1 MPRKITIITPENVCI
16 DYEIAGIASRCS
28 AAFVDHLLQLGLLGV
43 LYAMRYLAG
52 KYIEIPFV
60 SWGVAIIGIV
70 AFVINYGYYLYFETV
85 WNGQTP
91 GKRFSRTRTIREG
104 GVPID
109 LSCAA
114 LRNLIRVVDFL
125 PMFYILGGITVLIS
139 SCNKRLGDYAAG
151 TLVVKERT
159 EWMGNINTEGTQNV
173 QSVPESEYVRNIE
186 LVSSED
192 FATIS
197 RFLDR
202 QVELEKDIREQ
213 LAARIAAPIIAKLGI
228 EDDGRIRYPVLL
240 AEIHRRC
247 IEERGMR

>member
-1 MPRKITIITPENVCI
+1 MPRKITIITPENVRI
-16 DYEIAGIASRCS
+16 DYEIAGIASRCI

-52 KYIEIPFV
+52 KYIEIPVV
-60 SWGVAIIGIV
+60 SWGVAIIGIA

-91 GKRFSRTRTIREG
+91 GKRFSRTRTVREG

-125 PMFYILGGITVLIS
+125 PVLYILGGITVLIS

-159 EWMGNINTEGTQNV
+159 EWMGNLNTEGTQNV
-173 QSVPESEYVRNIE
+173 QPAPESEYVRNIE

>member
-1 MPRKITIITPENVCI
+1 MPRKITIITPENVHI
-16 DYEIAGIASRCS
+16 DYELAGIASRCG
-28 AAFVDHLLQLGLLGV
+28 AAVVDHLLQLGLLGV
-43 LYAMRYLAG
+43 LYLMRYLTG
-52 KYIEIPFV
+52 KYVEIPGI
-60 SWGVAIIGIV
+60 SWGVAVMGIA

-91 GKRFSRTRTIREG
+91 GKRLSRMRAVREG

-125 PMFYILGGITVLIS
+125 PIFYVLGGITVLVS

-151 TLVVKERT
+151 TLVVKERK
-159 EWMGNINTEGTQNV
+159 EWRENLNTGQAQV
-173 QSVPESEYVRNIE
+173 AQSVPESEYVRNIE
-186 LVSSED
+186 LVSAED
-192 FATIS
+192 FAAIS

-202 QVELEKDIREQ
+202 QIELEKDVREQ

-247 IEERGMR
+247 IEERGMQ

>member
-1 MPRKITIITPENVCI
+1 MPRKITIITPENVRI
-16 DYEIAGIASRCS
+16 DYELAGIASRCS

-43 LYAMRYLAG
+43 LYAMRYLTG
-52 KYIEIPFV
+52 KYIEIPV
-60 SWGVAIIGIV
+60 ISWGVAIMGIA

-91 GKRFSRTRTIREG
+91 GKRFSRTRTVREG

-125 PMFYILGGITVLIS
+125 PVFYILGGITVLIS
-139 SCNKRLGDYAAG
+139 SYNKRLGDYAAG

-159 EWMGNINTEGTQNV
+159 EWRGNLNTEKTQTT
-173 QSVPESEYVRNIE
+173 QPVPESEYVRNIE
-186 LVSSED
+186 LVSAED
-192 FATIS
+192 FAAIS

-202 QVELEKDIREQ
+202 QIELEKDVREQ

>member
-1 MPRKITIITPENVCI
+1 MPRKITIITPENVRI
-16 DYEIAGIASRCS
+16 EYEIAGIASRCS

-43 LYAMRYLAG
+43 LYTMRYLAG
-52 KYIEIPFV
+52 KYIEIPVV
-60 SWGVAIIGIV
+60 SWGVAIIGIA

-91 GKRFSRTRTIREG
+91 GKRFSRTRTVREG

-125 PMFYILGGITVLIS
+125 PVFYILGGITVLIS

-159 EWMGNINTEGTQNV
+159 EWMRSLNTEGTQNV
-173 QSVPESEYVRNIE
+173 QPVPESEYVRNIE

-228 EDDGRIRYPVLL
+228 EDDGCIRYPVLL